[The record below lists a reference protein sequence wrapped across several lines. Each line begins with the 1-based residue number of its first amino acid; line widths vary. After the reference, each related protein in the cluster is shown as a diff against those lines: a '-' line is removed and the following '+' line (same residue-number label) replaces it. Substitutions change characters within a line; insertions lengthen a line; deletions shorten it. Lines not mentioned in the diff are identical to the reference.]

1 MNNYLRIV
9 SNLLVVLLCSAHLP
23 AGETLYNGIVL
34 PDKWPPQMAEIPRAD
49 QLPRYLQYPLKVIP
63 IDVGRQLFVD
73 DFLIEQTTLTR
84 QYHLAEVSESNP
96 ILKPEDSSIEVG
108 GQGYPNAAPFSD
120 GVWWDPADQL
130 FKMWYLARN
139 SAFTCYAT
147 SQDGIHWQRPS
158 LEETQPKGSN
168 VVLNQRGDSSTIW
181 LDLESQD
188 PARRLL
194 MLTWRA
200 NQLHLRTSADGIKW
214 GDPKWSLTRVTGD
227 RSTFFYNPFR
237 QVWVYSMR
245 KSDRNLGRVRHYLE
259 TKDMLQPSSFTEAVV
274 WTRADE
280 FDRVQSVI
288 SPGTYPDLY
297 NLDVTPYESLMLG
310 LFNIQSVEHNLYP
323 NDPTHPKV
331 VHISLGY
338 SRDGFHWTR
347 PDRRAFLDIA
357 KDSATDTTAWNRGNV
372 QSVGGGCL
380 VVGDKLYFYYSG
392 RNSGQNP
399 DNGAGMSTGL
409 AFLRRDGFASMDAG
423 AESGTLTTR
432 PLTFKGNRLFVNVND
447 PSGNLRVEALTEA
460 GQVRPGFELANC
472 NPVSVDSTIQE
483 VAWQNAKLA
492 TLAGQRVRFR
502 FHLTNGQ
509 LYSFWVSPDASGASY
524 GYVAAGGPGLTGNRD
539 TVGKN
544 QGE

>member
-1 MNNYLRIV
+1 
-9 SNLLVVLLCSAHLP
+9 
-23 AGETLYNGIVL
+23 
-34 PDKWPPQMAEIPRAD
+34 
-49 QLPRYLQYPLKVIP
+49 
-63 IDVGRQLFVD
+63 
-73 DFLIEQTTLTR
+73 
-84 QYHLAEVSESNP
+84 
-96 ILKPEDSSIEVG
+96 
-108 GQGYPNAAPFSD
+108 
-120 GVWWDPADQL
+120 
-130 FKMWYLARN
+130 
-139 SAFTCYAT
+139 
-147 SQDGIHWQRPS
+147 
-158 LEETQPKGSN
+158 
-168 VVLNQRGDSSTIW
+168 
-181 LDLESQD
+181 
-188 PARRLL
+188 
-194 MLTWRA
+194 
-200 NQLHLRTSADGIKW
+200 
-214 GDPKWSLTRVTGD
+214 
-227 RSTFFYNPFR
+227 
-237 QVWVYSMR
+237 
-245 KSDRNLGRVRHYLE
+245 
-259 TKDMLQPSSFTEAVV
+259 
-274 WTRADE
+274 
-280 FDRVQSVI
+280 
-288 SPGTYPDLY
+288 
-297 NLDVTPYESLMLG
+297 
-310 LFNIQSVEHNLYP
+310 
-323 NDPTHPKV
+323 